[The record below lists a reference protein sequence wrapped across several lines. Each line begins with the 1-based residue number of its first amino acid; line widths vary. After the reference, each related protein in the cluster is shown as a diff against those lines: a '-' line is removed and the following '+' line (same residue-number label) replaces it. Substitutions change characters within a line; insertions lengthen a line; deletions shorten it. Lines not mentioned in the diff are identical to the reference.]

1 MSAGADQPGSR
12 VLLTGVTGFVGKV
25 VLEELSRRAESL
37 QIEQI
42 YVLIRA
48 KKNQLADVRF
58 REEVV
63 ASACFKA
70 LPAGWEQRVK
80 VLSGDLTE
88 LALDSATEQELHAE
102 LTHVI
107 HCAASVAFDLPVKEA
122 AEANIVSALNLM
134 ELVRGCRQLKRF
146 VDVSTA
152 YVSPHSGNDLTP
164 VPEAL
169 VPLPKPAEM
178 LFKGIM
184 DGSLE
189 EKALLKELGF
199 PNTYTLTKC
208 LSEHL
213 LNQRKGEIPL
223 AIVRPSI
230 ISASW
235 QYPQPGWIDSYAAFA
250 GFVGLIGAGL
260 LKCVVAQDET
270 VLDIVP
276 CDVVAHRIIETA
288 FLPTGPAPLVQHIV
302 SGVDQGCRIDTC
314 LAGIEN
320 YFRRHPVQGWAGINA
335 ISNGGSIALRDWL
348 DHKLPM
354 MVASTW
360 FGLQGKARQK
370 RQIQKVVEK
379 IQYLNDAFPYFTHN
393 TFRFESATP
402 MALHGFDARVYIER
416 VCKGVHTHLMRAN
429 PAETL
434 LGGAEHRYPKG
445 DLAWARQQPRG
456 NWAIRTAAY
465 VVRKGLR
472 RSNDRITFDHQGF
485 ETALSQVPADSLL
498 ILVPS
503 HRSYMDFVL
512 CSYLVFAH
520 PELNIAIPRIAA
532 ASDFGKLPLLGWFLQ
547 KTHAFYIRRGTG
559 KADPELTQRI
569 EALVAQNETLEFFVE
584 GTRSRSR
591 QFLSPKRGML
601 RALQNTG
608 VNCAFLPIA
617 ISYDLVPEARPF
629 LQELQGGAKERMKM
643 RTFLRWT
650 GRLIAGKIRL
660 GRVHVNCGDPLLLN
674 QSTDIRHLSEAIVG
688 ELQAK
693 TAVSTLHLQA
703 FLQHH
708 PIEGVDLEWLQ
719 KAIQARG
726 GHVIESPLQDVQH
739 VDWLTERTMRYHWK
753 HHFYPELLA
762 LLPGHPVFTRHVTD
776 NAYRPEWK
784 TASVGNLRDDA
795 ALFRLL
801 QALFEPMSRDCR
813 RIVEL
818 AQQQGFLPLKAET
831 LVAAAP
837 EIFLPVAEEIFKEL
851 CERGLMKPDEASQ
864 RLVPAENWEGIKAFA
879 LACGWH
885 EYLKCAKTAS

>member
-1 MSAGADQPGSR
+1 MSADQPGYR

-37 QIEQI
+37 KLEQI

-48 KKNQLADVRF
+48 KKNQAAEVRF

-63 ASACFKA
+63 ASECFSA
-70 LPAGWEQRVK
+70 LPPGWESRVK

-88 LALDSATEQELHAE
+88 WKLDPATQQELQTE

-122 AEANIVSALNLM
+122 AEANIVSALNLL
-134 ELVRGCRQLKRF
+134 EVVRGCRKLKRF

-164 VPEAL
+164 IPEAL
-169 VPLPKPAEM
+169 VPLPESAEL

-189 EKALLKELGF
+189 EKALLQKLGY

-213 LNQRKGEIPL
+213 LTERKGEIPL

-235 QYPQPGWIDSYAAFA
+235 QYPRPGWIDSYAAFA
-250 GFVGLIGAGL
+250 GFVGLIGAGM
-260 LKCVVAQDET
+260 LKCVVAQEET

-276 CDVVAHRIIETA
+276 CDVVSHRIIETA
-288 FLPTGPAPLVQHIV
+288 FQQTGTPALVQHVV

-320 YFRRHPVQGWAGINA
+320 YFRRHPVQGWPGLKA
-335 ISNGGSIALRDWL
+335 ISNGGSIAVQDWL
-348 DHKLPM
+348 QHKLPT
-354 MVASTW
+354 MVASAW
-360 FGLQGKARQK
+360 FGLQGKTRQK

-402 MALHGFDARVYIER
+402 MALAGFDARLYIER
-416 VCKGVHTHLMRAN
+416 VCKGVHTHLMRAK
-429 PAETL
+429 PSETL
-434 LGGAEHRYPKG
+434 LGGADHRHPKG
-445 DLAWARQQPRG
+445 DLAWAQQQPRG

-472 RSNDRITFDHQGF
+472 RSNDRITFDRESF
-485 ETALSQVPADSLL
+485 ETALSQVPAESLL

-559 KADPELTQRI
+559 KADPELTERI
-569 EALVAQNETLEFFVE
+569 QTLVSQNETLEFFVE

-591 QFLSPKRGML
+591 QFLAPKRGIL
-601 RALQNTG
+601 RALQQTG
-608 VNCAFLPIA
+608 VSCTLLPIA

-650 GRLIAGKIRL
+650 GRLAAGKIRL
-660 GRVHVNCGDPLLLN
+660 GQVHLSCGTPLNLDGE
-674 QSTDIRHLSEAIVG
+674 TDIHALSHSIVG
-688 ELQAK
+688 ELQDK

-703 FLQHH
+703 FLQQH
-708 PIEGVDLEWLQ
+708 PVEGVDLEWLQ

-726 GHVIESPLQDVQH
+726 GQVIASPLQDVQR
-739 VDWLTERTMRYHWK
+739 VDWITERTMRYHWK
-753 HHFYPELLA
+753 HYFYPDVLA
-762 LLPGHPVFTRHVTD
+762 LLPGHPVFSRHTED
-776 NAYRPEWK
+776 NAYLPVWK
-784 TASVGNLRDDA
+784 QAAPGNPREDA
-795 ALFRLL
+795 ILMRLL
-801 QALFEPMSRDCR
+801 HALFESMTRDYT
-813 RIVEL
+813 RIVDL
-818 AQQQGFLPLKAET
+818 ARQQGHLPIKAEAI
-831 LVAAAP
+831 VAASP
-837 EIFLPVAEEIFKEL
+837 EIFLPVAEEVLKEL
-851 CERGLMKPDEASQ
+851 CERALMKPDPAGE
-864 RLVPAENWEGIKAFA
+864 RLVPGENWEDIRAFA

-885 EYLKCAKTAS
+885 EALNRVKTAS